1 MVNISAV
8 SAETRFCFLA
18 VHGAHQQILVVCVC
32 SFFGVKIQVDIGQG
46 RQECDRWEG
55 RGGGHQVFVAMAAW
69 LAEEL
74 VEVKARA
81 AGADIV

>member
-1 MVNISAV
+1 M
-8 SAETRFCFLA
+8 
-18 VHGAHQQILVVCVC
+18 AHTNKFSLCVC
-32 SFFGVKIQVDIGQG
+32 SFFGVKIQVDIGKG

-81 AGADIV
+81 AGAEIV